1 MHCTNVRGVFFGLT
15 LACASLCLSSGG
27 RAATYVWNKAT
38 GTQTF
43 NLAANWDDGTTGFP
57 NAVDDIAEMST
68 LDVTATQTINV
79 TQPITLGEL
88 RTGDTTSTFRA
99 RTFNGAGSL
108 KFQVS
113 SGTAKVKYGFG
124 GLMNVSST
132 INLPIELAS
141 NTEFVMDLNSSTS
154 RNLYLGTGALTGSG
168 DMIINAATRG
178 IVAIFTDTYD
188 LSNYTGTFKYTSNG
202 GGNMFQ
208 LAGNAGGVP
217 RNARLAT
224 LEMSVAT
231 AGGSVWIFDG
241 VAGSS
246 LELGALRGDGVI
258 KPFAFAGTLRT
269 GYLAGTNNFAGS
281 LEEVGRFGAGGL
293 SYEKAGADSTQ
304 IFSGTNLYA
313 GTTTVSAGTLL
324 INGTNSGG
332 GACTVASG
340 AILGGTGSL
349 GTSPVTVA
357 AGGFLAPGAS
367 IESLDVGAATIN
379 GTLAIEYQ
387 GALGAGN
394 DSIDLLNVGGALDIT
409 NATVDF
415 SSLGG
420 VVDDAALVFAK
431 YSSLTGTQFASVTGL
446 LPLNYAID
454 YAYNDGSSTNNIALV
469 QVPEPCAFVL
479 AGLGCSLMLIIPR
492 RRKQGCFADT
502 DRRGEIG

>member
-1 MHCTNVRGVFFGLT
+1 MNCTNVRRVFLVLT
-15 LACASLCLSSGG
+15 LVSASFCLSRIGL
-27 RAATYVWNKAT
+27 AATYVWNKAT

-79 TQPITLGEL
+79 TQAITLGEL
-88 RTGDTTSTFRA
+88 RTGDTTTTFRA

-113 SGTAKVKYGFG
+113 SGNAKLRYGFG

-141 NTEFVMDLNSSTS
+141 NTEFTLDLNSSSS
-154 RNLYLGTGALTGSG
+154 RNLYLGAGALTGSG
-168 DMIINAATRG
+168 DMIINSATRG

-188 LSNYTGTFKYTSNG
+188 LSNYTGTFKYTSSG

-241 VAGSS
+241 VNGSS

-258 KPFAFAGTLRT
+258 KPFATSGTLRT

-281 LEEVGRFGAGGL
+281 LEDIGRFGGSGL
-293 SYEKAGADSTQ
+293 SYEKAGANSTQ

-332 GACTVASG
+332 GAISVASG
-340 AILGGTGSL
+340 ATLGGTGSV
-349 GTSPVTVA
+349 GTSIATIA
-357 AGGFLAPGAS
+357 AGGILAPGAS
-367 IESLDVGAATIN
+367 IESLAVGGATIN
-379 GTLAIEYQ
+379 GTLAVEYQ
-387 GALGAGN
+387 GLAGAGN
-394 DSIDLLNVGGALDIT
+394 DSIDLLNVAGALDIT

-415 SSLGG
+415 STLGG
-420 VVDDAALVFAK
+420 TVDDGALIFAK
-431 YSSLTGTQFASVTGL
+431 YGSLTGAQFASVTGL

-454 YAYNDGSSTNNIALV
+454 YAYNDGSSSNNIALV
-469 QVPEPCAFVL
+469 AVPEPCSFVL
-479 AGLGCSLMLIIPR
+479 AGLGCGLTLVSQR
-492 RRKQGCFADT
+492 RRKQSS
-502 DRRGEIG
+502 